1 PNSERL
7 DASQQHEGRMRVHD
21 SAKSGAR
28 AADRVDQVFS
38 AGGNTTDQVCMAPE
52 ILCAGV
58 ENQVDSV
65 FDGPLIDR
73 CAKRAVDGADQAM
86 VASNGCGLAQV
97 NNPQCWIRWR
107 LEVQQLGI
115 RSDRPN
121 VLVVI
126 RRVYKRG
133 LDAHLRQPGR

>member
-7 DASQQHEGRMRVHD
+7 DASQQHECRMRVHD
-21 SAKSGAR
+21 SAKSRAR

-58 ENQVDSV
+58 EDQVDSV

-73 CAKRAVDGADQAM
+73 CAKRAVDGANQAM
-86 VASNGCGLAQV
+86 VASNGCGLTEI
-97 NNPQCWIRWR
+97 NNSECGIGGR
-107 LEVQQLGI
+107 LKI
-115 RSDRPN
+115 
-121 VLVVI
+121 
-126 RRVYKRG
+126 
-133 LDAHLRQPGR
+133 